1 MDLPAKRE
9 LKRGLTGVEG
19 GNMSSSPGKLLSRR
33 GFCLCCIGGTA
44 FAATHGWLTPREAF
58 AEARGIVSL
67 IKDSAAAS
75 PIVTH
80 KLRSNI
86 SVLEGSGG
94 NIAVLTGSDGKVL
107 VDAGIGVSRPQIT
120 KALADLGAEPVTHLI
135 NTHWHFDHADGNEWL
150 HSAGAKIIAQENTR
164 KHLSGIQ
171 RVEDWDYN
179 FVPQPGGALPSEV
192 FAKEHRLKLNGSTID
207 LKYYG
212 PAHTDS
218 DISVTFAE
226 ANIVHVADTYWNGI
240 YPFID
245 YSTGGS
251 IDGTIAAS
259 DANLAATT
267 NETIIIPGHGKPVSN
282 KAELKEFRDMLV
294 AIRDNVAKLKK
305 QGRSRDETVAAK
317 PTAAFDAK
325 WGQFVID
332 PGFFT
337 RLVYQ
342 GV

>member
-1 MDLPAKRE
+1 
-9 LKRGLTGVEG
+9 
-19 GNMSSSPGKLLSRR
+19 MSSIHRPTMSRR
-33 GFCLCCIGGTA
+33 RFCLCCVGGAAYTA
-44 FAATHGWLTPREAF
+44 TGAWLTPRQAF
-58 AEARGIVSL
+58 AEARGLVSL
-67 IKDSAAAS
+67 IKDSAAVS

-80 KLRSNI
+80 KLRNNI

-94 NIAVLTGSDGKVL
+94 NVAVLTGPDGKVL
-107 VDAGIGVSRPQIT
+107 IDAGIGVSRPQIT
-120 KALADLGAEPVTHLI
+120 KALADLGAEPITHLI
-135 NTHWHFDHADGNEWL
+135 NTHWHFDHTDGNAWL
-150 HSAGAKIIAQENTR
+150 NSAGAKIIAQENTR
-164 KHLSGIQ
+164 KYLSQVQ

-179 FVPQPGGALPSEV
+179 FLPAPAAGSPSEV
-192 FAKEHRLKLNGSTID
+192 FASDHTLKLNGASIT
-207 LKYYG
+207 LKHYV

-218 DISVTFAE
+218 DISVSFGE
-226 ANIVHVADTYWNGI
+226 ADIVHVADTFWNGV

-251 IDGTIAAS
+251 IDGMIAAS

-267 NETIIIPGHGKPVSN
+267 DATIVIPGHGQPVSN

-294 AIRDNVAKLKK
+294 AVREGVAALKS

-325 WGQFVID
+325 FGNWVID
-332 PGFFT
+332 SGFFT
-337 RLVYQ
+337 RLVYE

>member
-1 MDLPAKRE
+1 M
-9 LKRGLTGVEG
+9 
-19 GNMSSSPGKLLSRR
+19 GKLEQKSLSRR
-33 GFCLCCIGGTA
+33 GFCLCCLGGMA
-44 FAATHGWLTPREAF
+44 AATGDWLTPRQAF

-67 IKDSAAAS
+67 IKDSAATS

-80 KLRSNI
+80 KLRNNV

-94 NIAVLTGSDGKVL
+94 AVAVLTGPDGKVL
-107 VDAGIGVSRPQIT
+107 IDAGIAVSRPQMIR
-120 KALADLGAEPVTHLI
+120 ALAELGAEPITHLI
-135 NTHWHFDHADGNEWL
+135 NTHWHFDHTDGNPWL
-150 HSAGAKIIAQENTR
+150 NAAGAKIIAQENTR
-164 KHLSGIQ
+164 KYLSEVQ
-171 RVEDWDYN
+171 RVKDWDYN
-179 FVPQPGGALPSEV
+179 FLALPPGGIPSEM
-192 FAKEHRLKLNGSTID
+192 FAHQHNLKLNESTIA

-212 PAHTDS
+212 SAHTDS

-226 ANIVHVADTYWNGI
+226 ANVMHVADTFWNGV

-251 IDGTIAAS
+251 IHGMIAAS
-259 DANLAATT
+259 DANLAAT
-267 NETIIIPGHGKPVSN
+267 NDDTIIIAGHGKAVGT

-294 AIRDNVAKLKK
+294 AVRDNVAALKRE
-305 QGRSRDETVAAK
+305 GRSRDEAVAAK

-325 WGQFVID
+325 FGNFVID

-337 RLVYQ
+337 RLVYD

>member
-1 MDLPAKRE
+1 MK
-9 LKRGLTGVEG
+9 
-19 GNMSSSPGKLLSRR
+19 SSSDLSLSRR
-33 GFCLCCIGGTA
+33 RFCLCCVGGA
-44 FAATHGWLTPREAF
+44 AYAATAGWLTPRQAF
-58 AEARGIVSL
+58 AEARGLVSL

-75 PIVTH
+75 PITTY
-80 KLRSNI
+80 KLRNNI

-94 NIAVLTGSDGKVL
+94 NIAVLTGPDGKVM
-107 VDAGIGVSRPQIT
+107 VDAGIGVSRARLTQ
-120 KALADLGAEPVTHLI
+120 ALAALGAEPITHLI

-150 HSAGAKIIAQENTR
+150 HSAGAKIIAQDNTR
-164 KHLSGIQ
+164 KHLSEIQ

-179 FVPQPGGALPSEV
+179 FLPAAGGAIPSEV
-192 FAKEHRLKLNGSTID
+192 FAKDHSLKLNGASIG
-207 LKYYG
+207 LRYYG

-226 ANIVHVADTYWNGI
+226 ANVVHVGDTFWNGI

-251 IDGTIAAS
+251 IDGMIAAS
-259 DANLAATT
+259 DTNLAAVT
-267 NETIIIPGHGKPVSN
+267 NDTIIIPGHGRPVSN
-282 KAELKEFRDMLV
+282 KAELQAFRDMLV
-294 AIRDNVAKLKK
+294 AIRDNVARLKQ
-305 QGRSRDETVAAK
+305 QGRTRDEAVAAK
-317 PTAAFDAK
+317 PTAAFDAI

-337 RLVYQ
+337 RLVYE

>member
-1 MDLPAKRE
+1 MK
-9 LKRGLTGVEG
+9 
-19 GNMSSSPGKLLSRR
+19 SSSDLSLSRR
-33 GFCLCCIGGTA
+33 RFCLCCVGGA
-44 FAATHGWLTPREAF
+44 AYAATAGWLTPRQAF
-58 AEARGIVSL
+58 AEARGLVSL

-75 PIVTH
+75 PITTY
-80 KLRSNI
+80 KLRNNI

-94 NIAVLTGSDGKVL
+94 NIAALTGPDGKVM
-107 VDAGIGVSRPQIT
+107 VDAGIGVSRARVTQ
-120 KALADLGAEPVTHLI
+120 ALAALGAEPITHLI

-150 HSAGAKIIAQENTR
+150 HSAGAKIIAQDNTR
-164 KHLSGIQ
+164 KHLSEIQ

-179 FVPQPGGALPSEV
+179 FLPAAGGAIPSEV
-192 FAKEHRLKLNGSTID
+192 FAKDHSLKLNGASIG
-207 LKYYG
+207 LRYYG

-226 ANIVHVADTYWNGI
+226 ANVVHVGDTFWNGI

-251 IDGTIAAS
+251 IDGMIAAS
-259 DANLAATT
+259 DANLAAVT
-267 NETIIIPGHGKPVSN
+267 NDTIIIPGHGRPVSN
-282 KAELKEFRDMLV
+282 KAELQAFRDMLV
-294 AIRDNVAKLKK
+294 AIRDNVARLKQ
-305 QGRSRDETVAAK
+305 QGRTRDEAVAAK
-317 PTAAFDAK
+317 PTAAFDAI

-337 RLVYQ
+337 RLVYE

>member
-1 MDLPAKRE
+1 MGTANKQ
-9 LKRGLTGVEG
+9 
-19 GNMSSSPGKLLSRR
+19 LLSRR
-33 GFCLCCIGGTA
+33 GFCLCCIGAAACAAGT
-44 FAATHGWLTPREAF
+44 GWLTPREAF
-58 AEARGIVSL
+58 AEARGLVSL
-67 IKDSAAAS
+67 IKDSAATS

-80 KLRSNI
+80 RLRNNI

-94 NIAVLTGSDGKVL
+94 NIAVLTGPDGKVL
-107 VDAGIGVSRPQIT
+107 IDAGIGVSQPQIT
-120 KALADLGAEPVTHLI
+120 RALDALGPDPITHLV
-135 NTHWHFDHADGNEWL
+135 NTHWHFDHADGNAWL
-150 HSAGAKIIAQENTR
+150 HAAGAKIIAQENTR
-164 KHLSGIQ
+164 KYLSEVQ

-179 FVPQPGGALPSEV
+179 FLPLAAGGIPSEV
-192 FAKEHRLKLNGSTID
+192 FAGEHSLKLNGTSIG

-226 ANIVHVADTYWNGI
+226 ANVVHVGDTFWNGI

-251 IDGTIAAS
+251 IDGSIAACEAS
-259 DANLAATT
+259 LAAT
-267 NETIIIPGHGKPVSN
+267 NDDTIIIPGHGKPVSN

-325 WGQFVID
+325 FGQFVID

-337 RLVYQ
+337 RLVYE